1 MLTQP
6 MDVLK
11 EFPIRKSKKQKLA
24 FRVSVQDYVKTLGY
38 ESYTEAGSFGAQNLI
53 IGDPNKARYLV
64 TAHYDT
70 CARMPFPNLI
80 TPCSFFPF
88 LLYQLFTV
96 IVMFAFVAIPAV
108 PTYFLT
114 EDKNITFFV
123 AYVALLGFLALM
135 MLGPANKNNA
145 NDNTSGVVAV
155 LEIAKALPLNQRDKV
170 CFILFDLDE
179 AGLLGSSG
187 YRSKHKKVS
196 DKQIVLNL
204 DCVGDGDEIVFFLT
218 SKLRKSVDGLEKL
231 RQCAGPIGKKSI
243 AIHEKGFSY
252 YPSDQANFPLGVGIA
267 ALNRSKWAGLYLS
280 RIHTYKDTILDETNI
295 NILRAALITLISN
308 DAS

>member
-6 MDVLK
+6 MDVVK
-11 EFPIRKSKKQKLA
+11 DFPVRKSKKQKQV
-24 FRVSVQDYVKTLGY
+24 FRDSVQDYVKTIGY
-38 ESYTEAGSFGAQNLI
+38 QSSIEKGSFGAQNVV
-53 IGDPNKARYLV
+53 IGDPEKAKYLV

-96 IVMFAFVAIPAV
+96 IVMFGAVAVFAV
-108 PTYFLT
+108 PVYFLT
-114 EDKNITFFV
+114 NDSHLTFLIS
-123 AYVALLGFLALM
+123 YILLMALLALLM
-135 MLGPANKNNA
+135 VGPANQNNA
-145 NDNTSGVVAV
+145 NDNTSGVVAS

-170 CFILFDLDE
+170 CFVLFDLEE

-187 YRSKHKKVS
+187 YRSKHKKTS

-204 DCVGDGDEIVFFLT
+204 DCVGDGDEIVFFPT
-218 SKLRKSVDGLEKL
+218 SKLRKNADHMEKL
-231 RQCAGPIGKKSI
+231 RKCAGQIGKKSI
-243 AIHEKGFSY
+243 AIREKGFSY

-280 RIHTYKDTILDETNI
+280 RIHTPKDTILEETNI

>member
-38 ESYTEAGSFGAQNLI
+38 ESYTEAASFGVQNLI
-53 IGDPNKARYLV
+53 IGDPNKASYLV

-114 EDKNITFFV
+114 EDKNITFLWPT
-123 AYVALLGFLALM
+123 LL
-135 MLGPANKNNA
+135 
-145 NDNTSGVVAV
+145 
-155 LEIAKALPLNQRDKV
+155 
-170 CFILFDLDE
+170 C
-179 AGLLGSSG
+179 LGSW
-187 YRSKHKKVS
+187 R
-196 DKQIVLNL
+196 
-204 DCVGDGDEIVFFLT
+204 
-218 SKLRKSVDGLEKL
+218 
-231 RQCAGPIGKKSI
+231 
-243 AIHEKGFSY
+243 
-252 YPSDQANFPLGVGIA
+252 
-267 ALNRSKWAGLYLS
+267 
-280 RIHTYKDTILDETNI
+280 
-295 NILRAALITLISN
+295 
-308 DAS
+308 

>member
-1 MLTQP
+1 MTQP

-11 EFPIRKSKKQKLA
+11 DFPVRKSKKQKQLLRDA
-24 FRVSVQDYVKTLGY
+24 VQNYVKTLGY
-38 ESYTEAGSFGAQNLI
+38 DVQVEKGSFGAQNVVIGNSENAKYLI
-53 IGDPNKARYLV
+53 

-96 IVMFAFVAIPAV
+96 VVMFVFVAILAV

-114 EDKNITFFV
+114 EDKNLTFLV
-123 AYVALLGFLALM
+123 AYIALIGFLVLM
-135 MLGPANKNNA
+135 MFGPANKNNA
-145 NDNTSGVVAV
+145 NDNTSGVVAL
-155 LEIAKALPLNQRDKV
+155 LEIAKSLPLNQRDKV
-170 CFILFDLDE
+170 CFVLFDLEE
-179 AGLLGSSG
+179 AGLLGSAG
-187 YRSKHKKVS
+187 YRSKHKKAS
-196 DKQIVLNL
+196 EEQIVLNL
-204 DCVGDGDEIVFFLT
+204 DCVGDGDEIVFFPT
-218 SKLRKSVDGLEKL
+218 SKMRKNTDRMEKLRK
-231 RQCAGPIGKKSI
+231 CAAQIGSKSI
-243 AIHEKGFSY
+243 AIREKGFSY
-252 YPSDQANFPLGVGIA
+252 YPSDQANFPFGVGIA

-280 RIHTYKDTILDETNI
+280 RIHTPKDTILEETNI